1 MLTKLIAKY
10 YTIICDDN
18 VKVCNRKDFCI
29 FFGIYILTFLIL
41 LIVIT
46 IFKSFKLPNIFYL
59 PILLCSIVMDILLF
73 ILSIKRLHDANLSGL
88 FILIPLIGLVLLF
101 SPSSIN
107 KNKYNKQIIE
117 NENKEENEELEC
129 FIKKLQ
135 ENTKKEQ

>member
-1 MLTKLIAKY
+1 
-10 YTIICDDN
+10 
-18 VKVCNRKDFCI
+18 
-29 FFGIYILTFLIL
+29 
-41 LIVIT
+41 
-46 IFKSFKLPNIFYL
+46 
-59 PILLCSIVMDILLF
+59 MDILLF

-135 ENTKKEQ
+135 EKH